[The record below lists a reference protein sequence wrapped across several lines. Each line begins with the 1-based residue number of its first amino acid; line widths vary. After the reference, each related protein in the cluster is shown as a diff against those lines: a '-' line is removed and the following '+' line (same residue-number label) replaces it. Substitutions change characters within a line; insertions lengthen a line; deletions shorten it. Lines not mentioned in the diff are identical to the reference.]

1 MKNKQPKKVKVYKGD
16 KLIKTYESM
25 AEAERAHFPNKFPE
39 YLSYMFR
46 THNGVFTDEELK
58 LTFVKS
64 MEKGFSQNYRKYFVH
79 DKHTG
84 RKFAVVSTNELL
96 KLVNYGHNSVFHQ
109 FRVYGNYED
118 NQYKA
123 WRIA

>member
-1 MKNKQPKKVKVYKGD
+1 MKSKQPKKVKVYRGN
-16 KLIKTYESM
+16 KLIKIYESM
-25 AEAERAHFPNKFPE
+25 AETERAHFPNKFPE

-46 THNGVFTDEELK
+46 THNGVFTDGE
-58 LTFVKS
+58 LTFVRS
-64 MEKGFSQNYRKYFVH
+64 MEKGFSQNYRKYLVH
-79 DKHTG
+79 DKISN
-84 RKFAVVSTNELL
+84 RRFAVVSTNELL